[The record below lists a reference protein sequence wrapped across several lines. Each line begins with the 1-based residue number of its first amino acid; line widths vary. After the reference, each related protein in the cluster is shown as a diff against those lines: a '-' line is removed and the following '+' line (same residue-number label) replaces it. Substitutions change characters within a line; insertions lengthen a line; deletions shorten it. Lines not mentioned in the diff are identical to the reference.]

1 MKRIDRTDLAV
12 GVLLTGIAVLCAH
25 WTPAF
30 TEIPELKL
38 YDLRHNL
45 LPTPAPAENI
55 RLVKIDDVSIQA
67 EGRWPWPRNKIAE
80 LVRRIEDGKPRV
92 IGLGII
98 FTDPD
103 ENQGL
108 AAVQELRRDFE
119 KLVDRQ
125 KKAFDALLSRA
136 EKDVRYKK
144 LVPRRW
150 LDRMAE
156 FDGSLMAVEEM
167 LDADAQLAE
176 TLQDARNLVQP
187 FSFDALNQTLL
198 DESPDIAARMNEH
211 ALLQSQVTG
220 DKKDAALTG
229 HRPKIPLAEFIRGP
243 RTLGHVQILPD
254 ADGTLRAE
262 AVVMRYNGQYYPSMA
277 LEMARSALR
286 LKDAEVRVDLGK
298 SLLLGKTVFPLDERS
313 RLLVRYPPTFE
324 DDKHAVSAVDVLRD
338 SAGFSRRIFKDK
350 IVLVGLTDP
359 LLAPRFATPASPL
372 YPVTGVILAAV
383 RSLLEGTPLRRPP
396 WTSGVEMGV
405 LVFIGVFVIFGLP
418 QFRALGGAV
427 ATLVLVLAI
436 AGGGVYLFLSR
447 GWWIKIFL
455 PLALLVFTYA
465 LLTLKRFFFTEKRK
479 DLVEA
484 QSAETNRMLGL
495 SFQGQGLLDLAF
507 EKFQKCPVDPEM
519 QGVLYNLGLDFER
532 KRQFTKALVVYEHI
546 AKANPNFKDVK
557 NKIKTAKQAGEGLLA
572 AASLKSKPGGTVVLG
587 AGDVKPTLGRYEIQK
602 ELGRGA
608 MGIVYLGKDPKIN
621 RPVAIKTLRFEDD
634 LDAETSKMFRERFF
648 REAESAGTLNH
659 PNIVRIYDAGED
671 GEISYIAME
680 LLEGE
685 DFKKC
690 VEKANLLSLPRVHED
705 VALIADALDYAHANG
720 VVHRDIKPANV
731 MRLNDGTL
739 RVTDFGIAR
748 LSGSSKTATGTVLGT
763 PSYMSPEQLSGKKV
777 DGRSDLFSLGVM
789 LYEMLVGEKPF
800 EGENIATLLFKIASE
815 EPPDARL
822 KRPDRV
828 TPALWAV
835 LTRAMAKDPD
845 LRYQRGADMASDLR
859 AALKTPDAP
868 PPNSR
873 APQNPANES
882 GRSALERTLS
892 ERNPGSVPEAHQ

>member
-1 MKRIDRTDLAV
+1 MKRIDRTDLWV
-12 GVLLTGIAVLCAH
+12 GIVLTGVAVLCAH
-25 WTPAF
+25 FAPSF

-38 YDLRHNL
+38 YNLRHNL
-45 LPTPAPAENI
+45 LPTPPPAENL

-67 EGRWPWPRNKIAE
+67 EGRWPWPRNKIAD
-80 LVRRIEDGKPRV
+80 LIRRIEDGNPRV

-108 AAVQELRRDFE
+108 AAIQELRRDYE
-119 KLVDRQ
+119 KLVERQ
-125 KKAFDALLSRA
+125 KKALDGLLTRA
-136 EKDVRYKK
+136 EKDPRYKK

-150 LDRMAE
+150 LERFSD
-156 FDGSLMAVEEM
+156 FDDSLMAVEEM
-167 LDADAQLAE
+167 LDADTQLAE
-176 TLQDARNLVQP
+176 ALQDARNLFQP
-187 FSFDALNQTLL
+187 FSFDALNKTLL
-198 DESPDIAARMNEH
+198 DETPDVSARMNEQS
-211 ALLQSQVTG
+211 LLQSQVSG
-220 DKKDAALTG
+220 ADKNAAYTG

-254 ADGTLRAE
+254 DDGTIRAE
-262 AVVMRYNGQYYPSMA
+262 AVVMRYNGQFYPSLA

-286 LKDAEVRVDLGK
+286 LKDAEVRVEVGR
-298 SLLLGKTVFPLDERS
+298 SLTLGKTVLPLDDRS

-324 DDKHAVSAVDVLRD
+324 DDKHSVSAVDVLRD
-338 SAGFSRRIFKDK
+338 SAGFSSRIFKDK

-359 LLAPRFATPASPL
+359 LQAPRFATPASPL
-372 YPVTGVILAAV
+372 YPVTGLILAAV
-383 RSLLEGTPLRRPP
+383 RSMLEGPPLQRPG
-396 WTSGVEMGV
+396 WAGGAELGT
-405 LVFIGVFVIFGLP
+405 LIFIGLFVIMALP
-418 QFRALGGAV
+418 QFRAVGGAV
-427 ATLVLVLAI
+427 ATLILVLGI
-436 AGGGVYLFLSR
+436 FGGGIYLFLAK

-455 PLALLVFTYA
+455 PLALLISTYA
-465 LLTLKRFFFTEKRK
+465 MLTLKRLFFTEKRK

-507 EKFQKCPVDPEM
+507 EKFQKCPVDSEM

-557 NKIKTAKQAGEGLLA
+557 AKIQTAKQAGDGLLA
-572 AASLKSKPGGTVVLG
+572 ASTLKSKAGGTVVLG

-621 RPVAIKTLRFEDD
+621 RSVAIKTLRFDD
-634 LDAETSKMFRERFF
+634 DVDAETGKMIRERFF

-659 PNIVRIYDAGED
+659 PNIVRIFDAGED

-685 DFKKC
+685 DYKKC
-690 VEKANLLSLPRVHED
+690 VEKANLLPLPRVHED
-705 VALIADALDYAHANG
+705 VALIADALDYAHNNG
-720 VVHRDIKPANV
+720 VVHRDIKPANI
-731 MRLNDGTL
+731 MRLKDGTL

-789 LYEMLVGEKPF
+789 LYELLVGEKPF

-815 EPPDARL
+815 DAPDARL

-828 TPALWAV
+828 TPALWAI

-845 LRYQRGADMASDLR
+845 LRYQRGADMAADLR
-859 AALKTPDAP
+859 DALKSPETPPAR
-868 PPNSR
+868 SR
-873 APQNPANES
+873 APKNPSNES
-882 GRSALERTLS
+882 ARSALERTLS
-892 ERNPGSVPEAHQ
+892 EKERGPAPETPP